1 VIVVPIA
8 LLTVFRPD
16 LGLALLLGTTLFGG
30 AVFTFLGGDTRAEQA
45 APAAEDGHTTPSG
58 SNMSRPSSFMN
69 AGTNFEPMKRAAPVL
84 GALAQ
89 TAVLVVLLVAVRP
102 QPYVYLATPAVAGI
116 VGGLLSDR
124 FQKEFVDAGTAR
136 LIGALLSLVVAL
148 VAVWTNTASLPLDLQ
163 IDLAFLTL
171 MFGLFAVIVL
181 LPIAVAVSVVVGRIA
196 VVATDELTRA

>member
-1 VIVVPIA
+1 
-8 LLTVFRPD
+8 
-16 LGLALLLGTTLFGG
+16 
-30 AVFTFLGGDTRAEQA
+30 
-45 APAAEDGHTTPSG
+45 
-58 SNMSRPSSFMN
+58 
-69 AGTNFEPMKRAAPVL
+69 MKRVAPVL

-89 TAVLVVLLVAVRP
+89 TAVLVLLVAVRP
-102 QPYVYLATPAVAGI
+102 RPYVYLATPAVADI

-124 FQKEFVDAGTAR
+124 FQKEFVDAGTAG

-171 MFGLFAVIVL
+171 MFDLFAVIVL
-181 LPIAVAVSVVVGRIA
+181 LSIAVAVSVVGQIV